1 MSAVLPSLFYDFL
14 PHLLTIK
21 NIIIVVVAVS
31 IDDKNELPG
40 IQVQY
45 IQIPF
50 LTTTKNISQRKNIT

>member
-31 IDDKNELPG
+31 VEDKNELPD
-40 IQVQY
+40 I
-45 IQIPF
+45 
-50 LTTTKNISQRKNIT
+50 